1 MTHIISK
8 ISRCVSRLS
17 VVSRQQH
24 LPIITTATTSTTYCC
39 RSYSRPTTPSQM
51 PLEPGTPIQG
61 MDFFKGGDSQEPIVA
76 LDRNEYPG
84 WVNTLASPLPSLAK
98 LRKMPE
104 EEADDKL
111 KMRYLKLKRRM
122 VIKESNIGRAK

>member
-1 MTHIISK
+1 MTHIVSK
-8 ISRCVSRLS
+8 ISSCVARLSLVSRH
-17 VVSRQQH
+17 QH
-24 LPIITTATTSTTYCC
+24 LPIISTATSTTCC
-39 RSYSRPTTPSQM
+39 RNYSRPTTPSQM

-61 MDFFKGGDSQEPIVA
+61 MDFFKDSQEPIVA

-104 EEADDKL
+104 EDADDKL